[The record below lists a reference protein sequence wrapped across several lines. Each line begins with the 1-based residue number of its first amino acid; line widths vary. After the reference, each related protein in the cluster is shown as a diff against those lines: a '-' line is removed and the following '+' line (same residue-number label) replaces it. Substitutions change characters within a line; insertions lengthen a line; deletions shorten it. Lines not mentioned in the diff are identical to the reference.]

1 MRQMAASR
9 SGSWAIALTALVLV
23 AAVSTAC
30 SSSPAEVSPTPA
42 SAVPT
47 VSAAS
52 PVPAPPKGREVFRA
66 NCATCHGVDAA
77 GQPDWHI
84 SNPDGTLPPPPLNG
98 DGHTWHH
105 GDGLLYRVVKL
116 GGQQFED
123 PRFPDF
129 KSAMPAFGDQ
139 LTHEEIIEVLTY
151 IKSLWEGKTSRGTV
165 HPGGAGAGKR
175 RSTRSRR
182 AGSRGLER
190 IRPDQPPLFWI
201 PAFAGMT
208 VPAGNQTRAGYVYSS
223 RPAPVHPR
231 RHADTGG

>member
-9 SGSWAIALTALVLV
+9 SVPGAGFVLVRSGSRVVALTALALL
-23 AAVSTAC
+23 AAVSVAC

-42 SAVPT
+42 SAVSP
-47 VSAAS
+47 VSAASPVLTAS

-66 NCATCHGVDAA
+66 NCAACHGVDAA

-151 IKSLWEGKTSRGTV
+151 IKSLWEGKTSRGLSIQEAQALASEV
-165 HPGGAGAGKR
+165 DPFP
-175 RSTRSRR
+175 RS
-182 AGSRGLER
+182 GE
-190 IRPDQPPLFWI
+190 
-201 PAFAGMT
+201 
-208 VPAGNQTRAGYVYSS
+208 
-223 RPAPVHPR
+223 
-231 RHADTGG
+231 